1 VARLTR
7 LPAGSGEAH
16 TRVEKEVDM
25 ASTNPLTE
33 ALDRAGVGYEVLEHS
48 RTDRAADEAAALGL
62 RPNEVAKTIVVTAG
76 DENLRVILPASER
89 IDMHK
94 LRELLDAGKELHLLT
109 EEQLGRDYPEF
120 ELGAVP
126 PLGGRDDGVV
136 VDSRVARL
144 EQVVFEA
151 GEHDRSIR
159 VPTAELVS
167 TIGAR
172 VGDVCAD

>member
-1 VARLTR
+1 
-7 LPAGSGEAH
+7 
-16 TRVEKEVDM
+16 M
-25 ASTNPLTE
+25 ATTNALTE
-33 ALDRAGVGYEVLEHS
+33 ALDRAGVAYELLEHS
-48 RTDRAADEAAALGL
+48 RTDRAADEATALGL
-62 RPNEVAKTIVVTAG
+62 RPTEVAKTIVVTTG

-94 LRELLDAGKELHLLT
+94 LRDLLDAGKELHLLT
-109 EEQLGRDYPEF
+109 EEALGRDYPEF

-126 PLGGRDDGVV
+126 PLGGRVDAVV
-136 VDSRVARL
+136 VDRRVTGL

-151 GEHDRSIR
+151 GEHERSVR

-167 TIGAR
+167 ATGAR